1 MKSRDFVIWIDG
13 FIQGK
18 INLSVDDIRH
28 IKNKIEEVNL
38 DSEEKII
45 IRREGPPTQPII
57 IQEPN
62 QNEEGLDFP
71 GKPPNVYM

>member
-18 INLSVDDIRH
+18 NILSVDDIRH

-38 DSEEKII
+38 SEDTEII
-45 IRREGPPTQPII
+45 IRREEPPIQPII

-62 QNEEGLDFP
+62 QNDDIDFP

>member
-28 IKNKIEEVNL
+28 IKNKVEEVDL
-38 DSEEKII
+38 RSLLIVLHY
-45 IRREGPPTQPII
+45 RLP
-57 IQEPN
+57 
-62 QNEEGLDFP
+62 L
-71 GKPPNVYM
+71 

>member
-18 INLSVDDIRH
+18 NILSVDDIRH

-38 DSEEKII
+38 SEDTEII
-45 IRREGPPTQPII
+45 IRREEPPIQPII

-62 QNEEGLDFP
+62 QNDDMDFP

>member
-1 MKSRDFVIWIDG
+1 MVANLLLC
-13 FIQGK
+13 
-18 INLSVDDIRH
+18 NLSVDDIRH

-38 DSEEKII
+38 SEDTEII
-45 IRREGPPTQPII
+45 IRREEPPIQPII

-62 QNEEGLDFP
+62 QNDDIDFP

>member
-18 INLSVDDIRH
+18 INLSLDDIRH
-28 IKNKIEEVNL
+28 IKNKVEEVDL
-38 DSEEKII
+38 SENTEVI

-57 IQEPN
+57 IREPN
-62 QNEEGLDFP
+62 QDDDMEFP
-71 GKPPNVYM
+71 GKPPNIYM